1 LEHLYRHAR
10 TLRETN
16 PLVHCL
22 TNQVVM
28 PTTANV
34 LLAAGASP
42 AMLDAPEDAAAFAKN
57 SSAVLINTG
66 TPHAAKYVASR
77 EAIRGAH
84 DADIPWVLDPIGAG
98 APNAVG
104 DFCSSILAEKPDVIS
119 GNASEIVALAGMGDT
134 ARGVDAT
141 IGVDDALDAALS
153 LADRTGGVVAVTG
166 ARDLIVSAGR
176 STWLTSGVPML
187 QQIIGTGCSLGA
199 LCAAYASLDA
209 DRHDAVVTAH
219 AHLGTAAQMAA
230 DTAQGPGSFAVTWL
244 DAIAAVTPER
254 MHALTAVEEER

>member
-1 LEHLYRHAR
+1 MERLYRHADL
-10 TLRETN
+10 LRQEN

-28 PTTANV
+28 QTTANV

-42 AMLDAPEDAAAFAKN
+42 AMLDAPEDAAAFARN
-57 SSAVLINTG
+57 SSAVLVNTG

-77 EAIRGAH
+77 EAIRGARE
-84 DADIPWVLDPIGAG
+84 AGAPWVLDPIGAG

-104 DFCSSILAEKPDVIS
+104 DFCSSIIAEKPDVIS
-119 GNASEIVALAGMGDT
+119 GNASEVVALAGMGDT

-141 IGVDDALDAALS
+141 IGVEDAFDAAAN
-153 LADRTGGVVAVTG
+153 LAERTGGVVAVTG
-166 ARDLIVSAGR
+166 DRDLIVSAGR

-187 QQIIGTGCSLGA
+187 QQVIGTGCSLGA
-199 LCAAYASLDA
+199 LCAAYVSLDV
-209 DRHDAVVTAH
+209 DPHDAVVTAH
-219 AHLGTAAQMAA
+219 AHLGAAAQIAA
-230 DTAQGPGSFAVTWL
+230 ETAHGPGSFAVAWL

-254 MHALTAVEEER
+254 MRELTSVEETR

>member
-1 LEHLYRHAR
+1 MEHLYRHAHE
-10 TLRETN
+10 LREVN

-28 PTTANV
+28 QTTANV

-57 SSAVLINTG
+57 SSAVLVNTG

-77 EAIRGAH
+77 EAIRGARE
-84 DADIPWVLDPIGAG
+84 AGVPWVLDPIGAG

-104 DFCSSILAEKPDVIS
+104 DFCSSILADKPDVIS

-141 IGVDDALDAALS
+141 IDVADALDAAIS
-153 LADRTGGVVAVTG
+153 LAERTGGVVAVTG

-176 STWLTSGVPML
+176 STWLTSGTPML
-187 QQIIGTGCSLGA
+187 QQVIGTGCSLGA
-199 LCAAYASLDA
+199 LCAAYVSLDA
-209 DRHDAVVTAH
+209 DPHDAVVTAH
-219 AHLGTAAQMAA
+219 AHLAPPPRSPPRRRRGR
-230 DTAQGPGSFAVTWL
+230 GLSPSPGW
-244 DAIAAVTPER
+244 TPSQPSPRSACER
-254 MHALTAVEEER
+254 